1 MLLSWASLIKI
12 LDNFAGRFL
21 LGIKEIIKLE
31 DKKVYGI
38 ENKVI

>member
-1 MLLSWASLIKI
+1 MLVLWVSLIKI

-21 LGIKEIIKLE
+21 LGLKEIIILE

-38 ENKVI
+38 KNKVI